1 MNGNGFT
8 VQGSDF
14 NRAVKLIKKAFPR
27 KKKDQVL
34 ASAIVRVADNQVF
47 VSMPGAEVQVK
58 AFGYGRFS
66 AEIPFDLFKSICS
79 DYYDHR
85 KSYSFGFGPGRI
97 SVNQVDNHFPGIT
110 FRELNADSDPEAGPA
125 STPPPEDTEE
135 ISYLDLP
142 LLGIYYHLKKYPPR
156 TLTSRRFMEG
166 HARIED
172 ILNRV
177 DKLLQPLGLSRHTI
191 EKILDERNPH
201 KKK

>member
-66 AEIPFDLFKSICS
+66 AEIPLICQEVLQRH
-79 DYYDHR
+79 YDHR
-85 KSYSFGFGPGRI
+85 NLLFWFGLGAYPQSGRKTFSGSPFGAKATLILR
-97 SVNQVDNHFPGIT
+97 
-110 FRELNADSDPEAGPA
+110 
-125 STPPPEDTEE
+125 
-135 ISYLDLP
+135 LDAARRA
-142 LLGIYYHLKKYPPR
+142 PR
-156 TLTSRRFMEG
+156 TPKR
-166 HARIED
+166 
-172 ILNRV
+172 
-177 DKLLQPLGLSRHTI
+177 
-191 EKILDERNPH
+191 
-201 KKK
+201 